1 MASPAFDRGS
11 FRDPSSRVS
20 VDGDRVTRTLSER
33 GAADWIAVRDS
44 EFFRK
49 ALADGHLV
57 ATEEVSE
64 GESTIL
70 SHRRIPFWT
79 YPYEWSFSMLKAAAL
94 LQLDLLEAALAENL
108 TIKDATPYNI
118 QFVGSKPVFVD
129 IGSFRPLEEGEPWL
143 GYRQFCQLFLFPL
156 LITAHTGI
164 PFQML
169 LKGSLDGIEPSSAR
183 AILAG
188 DRFKAG
194 VLTDVFL
201 QARADR
207 ATASRDVRS
216 ELSRA
221 GFRKEMIV
229 ANVRRLRK
237 IIDKTTW
244 EESSSTWS
252 EYAQCD
258 HVGTQRGPKEAFV
271 RSVAA
276 ERHRS
281 LVWDLGANDGHFSR
295 TAAPHADTVLAADGD
310 ALVVERLFR
319 QLRQE
324 GPDNVTPLVVDL
336 SSPSPGL
343 GWMGLERRRLED
355 RGHPDLTLLLAVVH
369 HLVIGSN
376 LPLTEVMDWLR
387 SLGGEVIFEW
397 VPPDDPMA
405 EKLAVN
411 KRPWEIHPDYNEQS
425 CRRLISARFEIRRQE
440 ALEGRVLFH
449 LAPLP

>member
-1 MASPAFDRGS
+1 VASPAFDRGS

-20 VDGDRVTRTLSER
+20 VDGDRVTRALSAR

-70 SHRRIPFWT
+70 SHLRIPFWT

-118 QFVGSKPVFVD
+118 QFVGSKPVFID

-169 LKGSLDGIEPSSAR
+169 LKGSLDGIEPSAAR

-237 IIDKTTW
+237 IIDKTRW

-258 HVGTQRGPKEAFV
+258 HVGTQRGPKETFV

-295 TAAPHADTVLAADGD
+295 AAAPHADTVLAVDGD
-310 ALVVERLFR
+310 ALVIERLFR
-319 QLRQE
+319 QLRQD
-324 GPDNVTPLVVDL
+324 GPANVTPLVVDL
-336 SSPSPGL
+336 SNPSPGL

-355 RGHPDLTLLLAVVH
+355 RGSPDLTLLLAVVH

-405 EKLAVN
+405 QKLAVN

-425 CRRLISARFEIRRQE
+425 CRQLISARFEIRRQE

-449 LAPLP
+449 LAPLK